1 MSLCVQL
8 YVTCTV
14 PSPDGKFQNELS
26 RFDPRRAY
34 CTALHTNITHH
45 KSKDSSN
52 RTNQHTLHP
61 IFPQSNTNTDT
72 PTSVAAIMATEK
84 RKAEEDLPTETMNE
98 PPPSQRIKLEE
109 NDTTT
114 MTVVEPCTDAVNVGD
129 EMIEASHLQD
139 NGTALEGKD
148 EAGNID
154 NGDCDGETLDNPKE
168 MIATMSTDDV
178 AVKEAGNDV
187 AGDEDEDETKPIEE
201 GSADEN
207 ADNADP
213 EAIEKAANI
222 EVEPN
227 EAASD
232 AMSMNVNKENSANIE
247 VGNGE
252 EAASLRKEELL
263 PDEDKG
269 NDGGGDDLGEK
280 EGEKDKGNDGVGDDL
295 GEKEGEKDNS
305 AEGSKSEETSKVVVE
320 NSLNDNDFVEETE
333 LVSRQFVGRIIGKSG
348 EMIRDLQAR
357 K

>member
-1 MSLCVQL
+1 
-8 YVTCTV
+8 
-14 PSPDGKFQNELS
+14 
-26 RFDPRRAY
+26 
-34 CTALHTNITHH
+34 
-45 KSKDSSN
+45 
-52 RTNQHTLHP
+52 
-61 IFPQSNTNTDT
+61 
-72 PTSVAAIMATEK
+72 MATEK
-84 RKAEEDLPTETMNE
+84 RKAEEDLPTETMNG

-109 NDTTT
+109 ENDTTT
-114 MTVVEPCTDAVNVGD
+114 TTAVEPCTDAVNGGD
-129 EMIEASHLQD
+129 EMMEASHLED
-139 NGTALEGKD
+139 NGTALETKD

-154 NGDCDGETLDNPKE
+154 NGDCDGKALENPEE
-168 MIATMSTDDV
+168 MITTMPTDDV

-187 AGDEDEDETKPIEE
+187 AGDEDETKPIEE

-207 ADNADP
+207 ADP
-213 EAIEKAANI
+213 EVVEKAANI

-232 AMSMNVNKENSANIE
+232 AMSMNVNKEDSANIE

-252 EAASLRKEELL
+252 EASSLRKKELP

-269 NDGGGDDLGEK
+269 NDGVEK
-280 EGEKDKGNDGVGDDL
+280 EGEKDNANDGGGNDGVEKEGEKDNANDGVGDDL

-305 AEGSKSEETSKVVVE
+305 TEGSKSEETSKVVVE